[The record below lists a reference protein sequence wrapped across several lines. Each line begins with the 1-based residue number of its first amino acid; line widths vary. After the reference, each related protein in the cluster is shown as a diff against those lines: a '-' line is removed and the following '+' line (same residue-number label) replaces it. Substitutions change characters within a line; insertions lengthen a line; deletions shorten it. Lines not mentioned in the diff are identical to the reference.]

1 MRYRIEYVD
10 GRCCSFADGS
20 KELISKLKA
29 SSRGTIEDVR
39 KIFKSGVSETVMD
52 IYGKHIGK

>member
-1 MRYRIEYVD
+1 MRYTIEYKD
-10 GRCCSFADGS
+10 GGYGFADGT
-20 KELISKLKA
+20 KDLISKLKA
-29 SSRGTIEDVR
+29 SSRDTIEDVR